1 MVYFSIKLTWL
12 TPEEI
17 LDVVKIFGPELQR
30 VSKVDSVQCF
40 LHLFHG
46 EAVLQFQ
53 VETSGGS
60 WPFVVFPV

>member
-1 MVYFSIKLTWL
+1 MEYFSIKLTQL
-12 TPEEI
+12 TPEEV
-17 LDVVKIFGPELQR
+17 LDVVGPELQR
-30 VSKVDSVQCF
+30 VSKVDSFQCF

-60 WPFVVFPV
+60 